1 MRKIT
6 TKIALCLF
14 LLFFALLYS
23 GGTKYLHAEKL
34 NDLHNYIGNK
44 DAIIVADPQGR
55 IIFSKNKNRQLI
67 PASTLKILT
76 SLVALHNLGPEYRFV
91 TEFYR
96 DQHSNLKIKGYGDP
110 LLISELLGELV
121 NDLVIR
127 IDFEFS
133 EINDVVLDDTY
144 FMSPTIIPG
153 ISSSYEPYDA
163 PNGALCVNFNTVN
176 FKRNSYGNYI
186 SAELQTPLL
195 PFVLERI
202 KQSKMAKGRIL
213 LSHKKN
219 EMTLYTG
226 HLLRHFLNK
235 WGIKPKGSFRISM
248 VQKDVDKLIFR
259 YVSRFTLAQIISK
272 LLEHSNNFVANQL
285 LIASGAKTYGSPGT
299 LAKGIRTAL
308 DYTKNVLKIDEIQ
321 IVEGSGISRKNR
333 ISAVNLYKILKAF
346 EPYHYLMKKKDRA
359 FYKTGTLYGV
369 NTLAGYIENSKGE
382 LYRFVVLINTPGK
395 SSRPVMDILLR
406 NIE

>member
-1 MRKIT
+1 MHKIT
-6 TKIALCLF
+6 KKIALCL
-14 LLFFALLYS
+14 LPLFFALLYS
-23 GGTKYLHAEKL
+23 GGTKTLHAEKL
-34 NDLHNYIGNK
+34 DDLHNYIGNK

-76 SLVALHNLGPEYRFV
+76 SLVALHHLGPEFRFV

-96 DQHSNLKIKGYGDP
+96 DQHSNLKVKGYGDP
-110 LLISELLGELV
+110 LLISELLEELV

-127 IDFEFS
+127 TNIEFS
-133 EINDVVLDDTY
+133 EIKDVVLDDSY
-144 FMSPTIIPG
+144 FKSSSLIPG
-153 ISSSYEPYDA
+153 INSSYEPYDA

-176 FKRNSYGNYI
+176 FRRNSYGNYI
-186 SAELQTPLL
+186 SAEPQTPLL

-202 KQSKMAKGRIL
+202 KESKMDKGRII

-235 WGIKPKGSFRISM
+235 RGIKLKGDIRIDM
-248 VQKDVDKLIFR
+248 VQKDMDKLIFR
-259 YVSRFTLAQIISK
+259 YVSRFSLAQIISK

-285 LIASGAKTYGSPGT
+285 LIAAGAKTYGSPGT
-299 LAKGIRTAL
+299 LEKGVRTAL
-308 DYTKNVLKIDEIQ
+308 AYTKNVLEIDDIR

-333 ISAVNLYKILKAF
+333 MSAINLYKILKAF
-346 EPYHYLMKKKDRA
+346 EPYHYLMNKKGRA
-359 FYKTGTLYGV
+359 FYKTGTLHGV
-369 NTLAGYIENSKGE
+369 NTLAGYIENSKKE
-382 LYRFVVLINTPGK
+382 LYGFVVLINTPGK
-395 SSRPVMDILLR
+395 SSGPIMDILLR
-406 NIE
+406 NLY